1 MPWTIAYKVPL
12 STGFF
17 RQEYWSGLPFPSPVL
32 KVKKTHRWKLW
43 WMWPDGWDS
52 SWSLYREERDF
63 TVPTLAPLRAEW
75 IKSTLRVPSKYGWV
89 PSKYGQVPGKMSQDR
104 CIARFPR
111 QQSPLALYYNKKS
124 HVQMKKTVIKGERDR
139 IWIKSTCEESLKRFL
154 GGVWVV
160 EDETATGAKLSSE
173 FKRVILKCMFKTI

>member
-1 MPWTIAYKVPL
+1 M
-12 STGFF
+12 GFF
-17 RQEYWSGLPFPSPVL
+17 RQEYWSGLPFPSLVL
-32 KVKKTHRWKLW
+32 KVKKTHHWKLW

-52 SWSLYREERDF
+52 SCSLYREERVF
-63 TVPTLAPLRAEW
+63 TVPTLAPLKADW
-75 IKSTLRVPSKYGWV
+75 IKSTLRVPSKYG
-89 PSKYGQVPGKMSQDR
+89 QVPAKMSQDR

-111 QQSPLALYYNKKS
+111 QQSPLPLYYNKKS